1 MQMSQLQSLIIK
13 GNIDAAF
20 QQALSASA
28 TASDLSLV
36 LYVCENVNPDEVF
49 SDIKCIL
56 QQHVL
61 LSLVQ
66 QLGADLAQK
75 TDVKLRYPSVSMI
88 SIEGYC
94 FIVIL
99 NCFFFLFA
107 VLDIYKELFSVW
119 IQVIL

>member
-75 TDVKLRYPSVSMI
+75 TDVKLRYPSVLMTT
-88 SIEGYC
+88 IECYC
-94 FIVIL
+94 FIVTL
-99 NCFFFLFA
+99 NCFFFLFV